1 MLGGSCN
8 IGAALLECQ
17 TSLFSGDARG
27 RARVLLVLVAGSTS
41 TDYSNV
47 VGSLK
52 TARVKIF
59 AVGVGGLFVQAQITA
74 LTASTSNVL
83 NSASF
88 KGLADITGSVSTTI
102 SQGT

>member
-17 TSLFSGDARG
+17 ASLFSGDARG

-41 TDYSNV
+41 TDYSNM

-52 TARVKIF
+52 TARVF
-59 AVGVGGLFVQAQITA
+59 GVGGLFVQAQIRA

-83 NSASF
+83 NTASF